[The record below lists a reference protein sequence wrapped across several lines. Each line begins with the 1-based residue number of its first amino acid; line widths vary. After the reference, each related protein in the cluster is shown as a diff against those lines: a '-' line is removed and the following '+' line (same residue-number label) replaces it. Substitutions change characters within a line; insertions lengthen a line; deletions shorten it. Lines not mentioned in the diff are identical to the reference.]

1 MRLGLDVY
9 SLRWQGW
16 DAFQVLDYCAQ
27 LGLQNVQFSERGFLA
42 SLEEGYLRSL
52 RERASELGLSL
63 ELGML
68 SFDRYSCLYNPA
80 YGTVEQQLSDMIKA
94 AKALGSPI
102 VRCVLG
108 NQADRLGPTPFVQH
122 VEEGLR
128 ALHAVAPL
136 ARDLEIRLAVENH
149 GGVDFLARE
158 LKAFVEEA
166 GTDFVGVCLDTG
178 NATPA
183 GEDPALAAEVLAP
196 HVISTHVR
204 DSRVWAVPGGAMV
217 QWVPLGQGCVD
228 FRRILGILS
237 GSAPTLPIN
246 LEIIT
251 GVPSHPR
258 LVPYLDP
265 ESDFWKKY
273 PNMLARDLVQF
284 IRLAERGKPEP
295 LEQVMLPMD
304 TRVPAAGLPGEPL
317 RAQQRRHL
325 EESVSYAKTAL
336 GIGERPPAS
345 CH

>member
-1 MRLGLDVY
+1 
-9 SLRWQGW
+9 
-16 DAFQVLDYCAQ
+16 
-27 LGLQNVQFSERGFLA
+27 
-42 SLEEGYLRSL
+42 
-52 RERASELGLSL
+52 
-63 ELGML
+63 ML

-80 YGTVEQQLSDMIKA
+80 YGTAEQQLSDMIKA

-108 NQADRLGPTPFVQH
+108 NQADRLGPTPYPQH

-128 ALHAVAPL
+128 VLRAVSPL

-178 NATPA
+178 NPTPA
-183 GEDPALAAEVLAP
+183 GEDPELAAEVLAP
-196 HVISTHVR
+196 YVVSTHIR
-204 DSRVWAVPGGAMV
+204 DSRVWAVSEGAMV

-228 FRRILGILS
+228 FRRIVDTLFRC
-237 GSAPTLPIN
+237 APNLPIN

-258 LVPYLDP
+258 LVPYLDL
-265 ESDFWKKY
+265 ESDLWKKY
-273 PNMLARDLVQF
+273 PAMLARDLARF
-284 IRLAERGKPEP
+284 IRLAECGTPEP
-295 LEQVMLPMD
+295 LEQVTLPTD
-304 TRVPAAGLPGEPL
+304 ARVPPAGPPGEQL

-325 EESVSYAKTAL
+325 EDSVVYAKTAL
-336 GIGERPPAS
+336 GIGGQPLGS
-345 CH
+345 GH